1 MNELTRIDALTSND
15 KRTAL
20 YALRDTLAEKLA
32 DPATNPGDVP
42 NLSGKFLKVLEAI
55 DKLPEEETT
64 ADPLDAASSSFE
76 DKK

>member
-1 MNELTRIDALTSND
+1 MSEFTRIDALTSSN

-32 DPATNPGDVP
+32 DPSTNPGDIP
-42 NLSGKFLKVLEAI
+42 NMTGKFLKVLEAI

-64 ADPLDAASSSFE
+64 VDPLDAASSSFE
-76 DKK
+76 DRQ